1 MSEIVLQVNN
11 LSKKYKKV
19 DAVKGVSFDIQK
31 GNVYGLLG
39 PNGSGKTTTLAM
51 LMGILHP
58 TQGSFSWFGNGQ
70 EDRNRLRIGCLLE
83 TPNFYP
89 YLNAYDNLRVTA
101 TIKNMPDP
109 KARIEEVLEYVD
121 LKERGKR
128 TFRTYSLGMKQRLA
142 VASALLSDPEVL
154 VLDEPTNDLD
164 IQTLNI
170 LEDFLMEFGGCLL
183 LVSHDRYFMDKLVE
197 HLFVFEG
204 EGKIKD
210 FPGNYTDFREWEKET
225 EDRGPKTEEPK
236 ADKQAPKVEKS
247 EAAPKAKASFK
258 QKQEFKKVNETIAKL
273 EGEKSTITDQIA
285 AGTSDVN
292 QLMTWTNRLQS
303 IDRELEELELTWLD
317 LSELDGIE

>member
-1 MSEIVLQVNN
+1 MSEIVLQVDN

-19 DAVKGVSFDIQK
+19 DAVKGVSFDIKK

-101 TIKNMPDP
+101 TIKKMHNP

-142 VASALLSDPEVL
+142 VAAALLSDPEVL
-154 VLDEPTNDLD
+154 VLDEPTNGLD
-164 IQTLNI
+164 PEGIAEMRELI
-170 LEDFLMEFGGCLL
+170 LKIGSEGKTIILASHILDEVQKICSHVVMLKQGEMVYNGSMSDLL
-183 LVSHDRYFMDKLVE
+183 LQR
-197 HLFVFEG
+197 
-204 EGKIKD
+204 
-210 FPGNYTDFREWEKET
+210 
-225 EDRGPKTEEPK
+225 
-236 ADKQAPKVEKS
+236 KS
-247 EAAPKAKASFK
+247 Y
-258 QKQEFKKVNETIAKL
+258 
-273 EGEKSTITDQIA
+273 
-285 AGTSDVN
+285 
-292 QLMTWTNRLQS
+292 QLMADDREKLLSVLGSLPQVKILTNEPDSLMVELDENLTGADLNRLVAEKG
-303 IDRELEELELTWLD
+303 IY
-317 LSELDGIE
+317 LSELHAYQKSLETIFLERMKL

>member
-1 MSEIVLQVNN
+1 MSEIVLQVDN

-19 DAVKGVSFDIQK
+19 DAVKGVSFDIKK

-101 TIKNMPDP
+101 TIKNMPNP

-142 VASALLSDPEVL
+142 VAAALLSDPEVL
-154 VLDEPTNDLD
+154 VLDEPTNGLD
-164 IQTLNI
+164 PEGIAEMRELI
-170 LEDFLMEFGGCLL
+170 LKIGSEGKTIILASHILDEVQKICSHVVMLKQGEMVYNGSMTDLL
-183 LVSHDRYFMDKLVE
+183 LQRKSYKLMADDREKLISVLRGLPQVKILTEESDSLMVELDE
-197 HLFVFEG
+197 HLTG
-204 EGKIKD
+204 
-210 FPGNYTDFREWEKET
+210 
-225 EDRGPKTEEPK
+225 
-236 ADKQAPKVEKS
+236 AD
-247 EAAPKAKASFK
+247 
-258 QKQEFKKVNETIAKL
+258 L
-273 EGEKSTITDQIA
+273 
-285 AGTSDVN
+285 
-292 QLMTWTNRLQS
+292 NRLVA
-303 IDRELEELELTWLD
+303 ENGVY
-317 LSELDGIE
+317 LSELHAYQKSLETIFLERMKL